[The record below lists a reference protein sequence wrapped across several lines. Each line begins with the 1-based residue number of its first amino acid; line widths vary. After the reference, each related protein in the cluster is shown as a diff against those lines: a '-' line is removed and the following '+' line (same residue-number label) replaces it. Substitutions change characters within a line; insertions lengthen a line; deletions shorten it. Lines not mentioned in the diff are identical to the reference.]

1 VVRNVLVK
9 TQHGQYKRSVQKL
22 CFIRS

>member
-1 VVRNVLVK
+1 VVRNVLLK